1 MSSDAKVFV
10 IDDDP
15 AARDSV
21 AAVVQS
27 KGVPVESYASAED
40 FLAAFD
46 GATHG
51 CIITD
56 VRMTGMSGL
65 DLQDALRKRGISLPV
80 VVITGFGDVPTAVRA
95 MKAGAFSFLE
105 KPCQNAE
112 LWSAISAALE
122 SSSARRD
129 EQAQQHAIRRDLDT
143 LTPDERRVLGAM
155 VAGKPNKTV
164 AAEFD
169 LGLRTVELRR
179 ANIMKKMHADSLAT
193 LVRYALAAGVAPEA

>member
-1 MSSDAKVFV
+1 MTTDAKVFV

-21 AAVVQS
+21 SAVVRS
-27 KGVPVESYASAED
+27 KGVTVEAYATAED
-40 FLAAFD
+40 FLNAFD
-46 GATHG
+46 GATYG
-51 CIITD
+51 CIVTD

-65 DLQDALRKRGISLPV
+65 DLQDALRRKGVSLPV
-80 VVITGFGDVPTAVRA
+80 VIITGFGDVPTAVRA
-95 MKAGAFSFLE
+95 MKGGAFSFLE
-105 KPCQNAE
+105 KPCQNSE
-112 LWSAISAALE
+112 LWAAIQGALE
-122 SSSARRD
+122 ASLARRD
-129 EQAQQHAIRRDLDT
+129 EETQHQSIRRNLES
-143 LTPDERRVLGAM
+143 LTPDERRVLSAM

-193 LVRYALAAGVAPEA
+193 LVRYALVAGVAPEN